1 MKHILNAVK
10 CLSLL
15 AALLVWSSCTEE
27 MEKGPGKVVEGIPT
41 TVRFAINLPK
51 AEVITTKSLES
62 GTGDD
67 HILNL
72 YLIAFDADGKYET
85 CEQVQKINDEEVL
98 FHVES
103 GEKYIYAIA
112 NASNGAFNDITTWI
126 TEYVMKKEM
135 NRETFLTHVVNLK
148 DPNVS
153 NISGAGLMVGG
164 FCLEKP
170 SKETEVLDIQPCTI
184 NPGKDGVI
192 VNSGAIYL
200 QRMRSEVIFKIN
212 GNPNFSLASY
222 EICNVPRQ
230 SALFY
235 SANINPRNN
244 KEDYFNI
251 KEYTKPGQN
260 QFSFYMLEN
269 TLKPENNANITNVAD
284 REKSGN
290 YPTNSTYV
298 VLKGTY
304 KGVSAQPGGG
314 FANVDATVT
323 YYIHL
328 GKGAGQNA
336 LNHSDFSTYRN
347 KQYIYNIT
355 VTGVSSIIAEV
366 ESNDLNDPRAEGDVI
381 IKEGGTILYCDA
393 HYETRVISFNRDEI
407 PTEGLFYTAKTPF
420 GDRDIDWVQFYRN
433 EEGQEVAANYTDVIR
448 NHSSKLMDVDGLLAD
463 LNNWSEEEGEVRYY
477 TCFVNEFFYENRTLS
492 TFVNAEDRTLLIGAK
507 GKFQDINIGNSSVLR
522 GKYTFKQRS
531 IKSIFKLDGD
541 NINPWGIETWNET
554 GKLVF
559 GLNDQGGDLKGGVG
573 KDSDNGYNNQIKF
586 LANIENDWE
595 QAINYSFITESING
609 LEVPEYNLQPN
620 KGMSPY
626 AFTGA
631 MFACMQRN
639 RDENGDGKI
648 DKEEV
653 KWYLPASNQYITLW
667 MGADALKDDATIFD
681 ERTRWRSKD
690 NHYYTSTYKNNVYW
704 SEEGITAKGEIP
716 LNKYDLDGVDEWG
729 NDRQYRCVR
738 NLRSNDAVSKIF
750 TVNEELDLLQVRPTN
765 LVDESL
771 RKEPLSIE
779 IDSDKG
785 RLLDTNDSNRPYKGG
800 FEYYPNVTVDIFYDQ
815 DGNALNGR
823 VSSWFGFYTNANSYP
838 EKSYCA
844 QYMYKKGHGTGWRM
858 PSQRE
863 LALMFMST
871 SVGGNSAVSR
881 TLHAIVP
888 PNTAGNKRINDG
900 SEYGNLTHTY
910 VWGSGHSLWEAKD
923 TRAKLR
929 CVRDLYKSN

>member
-67 HILNL
+67 RIDNL
-72 YLIAFDADGKYET
+72 YLIAFKTNGQYET

-126 TEYVMKKEM
+126 TEKVMTKEM
-135 NRETFLTHVVNLK
+135 NRETFLTQVVNLK

-212 GNPNFSLASY
+212 GNPNFSLTSY

-393 HYETRVISFNRDEI
+393 HYETRVISFNKDEI

-420 GDRDIDWVQFYRN
+420 GDEDIDWVKFYRN
-433 EEGQEVAANYTDVIR
+433 EEGQNEAANYTDVIS
-448 NHSSKLMDVDGLLAD
+448 NPSEKLMDVDGLLAD
-463 LNNWSEEEGEVRYY
+463 LKDWNDGEEIRYY
-477 TCFVNEFFYENRTLS
+477 TCFVNEFFYEKKSLRD
-492 TFVNAEDRTLLIGAK
+492 FVNAEDRTLLIGAR
-507 GKFQDINIGNSSVLR
+507 GEFQESGGNSSVLR

-531 IKSIFKLDGD
+531 IKSVFKLDDD

-554 GKLVF
+554 GMLVF
-559 GLNDQGGDLKGGVG
+559 GLRTNGTSWPGTAGS
-573 KDSDNGYNNQIKF
+573 DSDNGYNNQIEFVK
-586 LANIENDWE
+586 NIEKDWTK
-595 QAINYSFITESING
+595 AINYSFITESINDMT
-609 LEVPEYNLQPN
+609 VPQYNMQPN
-620 KGMSPY
+620 KDTPPY
-626 AFTGA
+626 GLTGA

-639 RDENGDGKI
+639 RDENGNGEI
-648 DKEEV
+648 DPDEV

-667 MGADALKDDATIFD
+667 MGADALKDATIFD
-681 ERTRWRSKD
+681 KRTRRRSKE
-690 NHYYTSTYKNNVYW
+690 NHYFTSTTGKNKYW
-704 SEEGITAKGEIP
+704 SEEGITAQSKDD
-716 LNKYDLDGVDEWG
+716 NDLQHTGQFGD
-729 NDRQYRCVR
+729 DRQYRCVR
-738 NLRSNDAVSKIF
+738 NLRGNKNVSTIF
-750 TVNEELDLLQVRPTN
+750 TIDVSSNHLKVRPTN

-771 RKEPLSIE
+771 RKEKLNKE
-779 IDSDKG
+779 IDSANG
-785 RLLDTNDSNRPYKGG
+785 HLLDTDDSNRPYKGG
-800 FEYYPNVTVDIFYDQ
+800 FEYYTDEIVTTFYDQ
-815 DGNALNGR
+815 KGNIVSN
-823 VSSWFGFYTNANSYP
+823 VSSWLSFYNNANAHP
-838 EKSYCA
+838 ENSYCA
-844 QYMYKKGHGTGWRM
+844 QYMKKKGHGTGWRM

-923 TRAKLR
+923 TSAKLR
-929 CVRDLYKSN
+929 CVRDL

>member
-67 HILNL
+67 RIDNL
-72 YLIAFDADGKYET
+72 YLIAFKEDGRYET
-85 CEQVQKINDEEVL
+85 CEQVQILNDKKVL

-103 GEKYIYAIA
+103 GKKYIYAIA

-126 TEYVMKKEM
+126 TEDVMEKKM
-135 NRETFLTHVVNLK
+135 DRETFLTQVVNLQN
-148 DPNVS
+148 DNVS

-164 FCLEKP
+164 FCLTRP
-170 SKETEVLDIQPCTI
+170 TKETEVLDIESCTI
-184 NPGKDGVI
+184 NPSSDGVI
-192 VNSGAIYL
+192 VNSGAIWL
-200 QRMRSEVIFKIN
+200 QRMRSEVIFHIN
-212 GNPNFSLASY
+212 GNSNFSLISY
-222 EICNVPRQ
+222 EIRNVPRQ

-235 SANINPRNN
+235 SNDINPSNSN
-244 KEDYFNI
+244 EGYFNI
-251 KEYTKPGQN
+251 EENVKSGQN

-269 TLKPENNANITNVAD
+269 TLKPENSGNITSVAD
-284 REKSGN
+284 REKSEN
-290 YPTNSTYV
+290 YPTYSTYV

-304 KGVSAQPGGG
+304 KGKSALPGGG

-323 YYIHL
+323 YNIHL
-328 GKGAGQNA
+328 GKGAGQKA
-336 LNHSDFSTYRN
+336 ADHSDFSTYRN

-381 IKEGGTILYCDA
+381 IKEEGTILYCDA
-393 HYETRVISFNRDEI
+393 HYETRVISFKKEEI
-407 PTEGLFYTAKTPF
+407 TEGLFYTAKTPF
-420 GDRDIDWVQFYRN
+420 GDNDIDWVKFYRN
-433 EEGQEVAANYTDVIR
+433 EGEQQDVAANYTDVKS
-448 NHSSKLMDVDGLLAD
+448 NHSEKLMDVKELLDD
-463 LNNWSEEEGEVRYY
+463 LNAWNIEEKTETVRYY
-477 TCFVNEFFYENRTLS
+477 TCFVNEFFYENESLS

-507 GKFQDINIGNSSVLR
+507 GQFQDINIGNSSVLR

-531 IKSIFKLDGD
+531 IKSIFKLDD
-541 NINPWGIETWNET
+541 ESVNPWGIETWNET

-559 GLNDQGGDLKGGVG
+559 GKNDKGNDLNGGRGD
-573 KDSDNGYNNQIKF
+573 DSNNGYNNQIKF
-586 LANIENDWE
+586 VDNINNNWTN
-595 QAINYSFITESING
+595 AINYSFITESINNSD
-609 LEVPEYNLQPN
+609 VPEYNLQPN
-620 KGMSPY
+620 KDNSPY

-639 RDENGDGKI
+639 RDENGNGEI
-648 DKEEV
+648 DDEEV

-667 MGADALKDDATIFD
+667 MGADALKDATLFN
-681 ERTRWRSKD
+681 ENTRRRSKD
-690 NHYYTSTYKNNVYW
+690 NHYYTSTFKSNVYW
-704 SEEGITAKGEIP
+704 SEEGITAQGNTTP
-716 LNKYDLDGVDEWG
+716 GNTDLQGVNESG

-738 NLRSNDAVSKIF
+738 NLRSNDGVSKIF
-750 TVNEELDLLQVRPTN
+750 TVNEESNLLQVRPTN
-765 LVDESL
+765 LVEESL
-771 RKEPLSIE
+771 RKEKLTKE
-779 IDSDKG
+779 IDSANG
-785 RLLDTNDSNRPYKGG
+785 HLLDTDDSNRPYKGG
-800 FEYYPNVTVDIFYDQ
+800 FEYYTDETVKTFYDQ
-815 DGNALNGR
+815 EGNT
-823 VSSWFGFYTNANSYP
+823 VSNVTSWLSFYNNANAHP
-838 EKSYCA
+838 ENSYCA
-844 QYMYKKGHGTGWRM
+844 QYMKKKEYGTGWRM

-923 TRAKLR
+923 TSAKLR
-929 CVRDLYKSN
+929 CVRDL

>member
-41 TVRFAINLPK
+41 TVRFAVNLPK

-67 HILNL
+67 RIDNL
-72 YLIAFDADGKYET
+72 YLIAFKANGQYET
-85 CEQVQKINDEEVL
+85 CEQVQILNDKEVL

-112 NASNGAFNDITTWI
+112 NANNGAFNDITTWI
-126 TEYVMKKEM
+126 TEKVMTKEM
-135 NRETFLTHVVNLK
+135 NRETFLTQVVNLK

-164 FCLEKP
+164 FCLKAP
-170 SKETEVLDIQPCTI
+170 SKGAEVLDIQPCII
-184 NPGKDGVI
+184 NPGNDGVI

-212 GNPNFSLASY
+212 DNSNFSLISY
-222 EICNVPRQ
+222 EIRNVPRQ

-235 SANINPRNN
+235 SENENPVNEEEN
-244 KEDYFNI
+244 YFNI
-251 KEYTKPGQN
+251 KENTKPGQN
-260 QFSFYMLEN
+260 KFSFYMLEN
-269 TLKPENNANITNVAD
+269 TLKPKNSANITSVAD
-284 REKSGN
+284 REKSEN
-290 YPTNSTYV
+290 YPTYSTYV

-304 KGVSAQPGGG
+304 KGDSAQPGGG
-314 FANVDATVT
+314 SATVDATVT

-328 GKGAGQNA
+328 GKGAGKDA
-336 LNHSDFSTYRN
+336 TDYSDFSTYRN

-393 HYETRVISFNRDEI
+393 HYETRVISFKKDEI
-407 PTEGLFYTAKTPF
+407 TEGLFYTAKTPF
-420 GDRDIDWVQFYRN
+420 GDNDIDWVKFYRN
-433 EEGQEVAANYTDVIR
+433 EGEQQDVAANYTDVIS
-448 NHSSKLMDVDGLLAD
+448 NPSANLMDVDGLLAD
-463 LNNWSEEEGEVRYY
+463 LKGWNEDEGEVRYY
-477 TCFVNEFFYENRTLS
+477 TCFVNEFFYKDRALS

-507 GKFQDINIGNSSVLR
+507 GQFQDINIGNSSVLR

-531 IKSIFKLDGD
+531 IKSIFKLDD
-541 NINPWGIETWNET
+541 KDVNPWGIETWNET
-554 GKLVF
+554 GRLVF

-573 KDSDNGYNNQIKF
+573 TDSENGYNNQIKF
-586 LANIENDWE
+586 LANIKNDWG
-595 QAINYSFITESING
+595 QAIDYSFITESINNSD
-609 LEVPEYNLQPN
+609 VPEYNLQPN
-620 KGMSPY
+620 KDNPPY

-639 RDENGDGKI
+639 RDENGNGEI
-648 DKEEV
+648 DDDEV

-667 MGADALKDDATIFD
+667 MGADALKDATLFN
-681 ERTRWRSKD
+681 ENTRYRSKD
-690 NHYYTSTYKNNVYW
+690 NHYYTSTKGKNIYW
-704 SEEGITAKGEIP
+704 SEEGITAQGNTTP
-716 LNKYDLDGVDEWG
+716 GRVDLQGVNENG

-738 NLRSNDAVSKIF
+738 NLRSNNGVSKIF
-750 TVNEELDLLQVRPTN
+750 TVNEELKLLQVRPTN
-765 LVDESL
+765 LVEESL
-771 RKEPLSIE
+771 RKEKLTKE
-779 IDSDKG
+779 IDSAKG
-785 RLLDTNDSNRPYKGG
+785 RLLDTDDSNRPYKGG
-800 FEYYPNVTVDIFYDQ
+800 FEYYTDETVKTFYDQ
-815 DGNALNGR
+815 EGNTVSN
-823 VSSWFGFYTNANSYP
+823 VSSWLSFYNNANAHP
-838 EKSYCA
+838 ENSYCA
-844 QYMYKKGHGTGWRM
+844 QYMKKKGHGTGWRM

-888 PNTAGNKRINDG
+888 PNTASNKRINDG

-923 TRAKLR
+923 TSAKLR
-929 CVRDLYKSN
+929 CVRDL

>member
-41 TVRFAINLPK
+41 TVRFAVNLPK

-67 HILNL
+67 RIDNL
-72 YLIAFDADGKYET
+72 YLIAFKANGQYET
-85 CEQVQKINDEEVL
+85 CEQVQILNDKEVL

-112 NASNGAFNDITTWI
+112 NPSNGVYKDITAWI
-126 TEYVMKKEM
+126 TSEVMKGNL
-135 NRETFLTHVVNLK
+135 NRTDFLSQVVNLQT
-148 DPNVS
+148 DNVS

-164 FCLEKP
+164 FCLTRPTKD
-170 SKETEVLDIQPCTI
+170 TEVLDIESCTI
-184 NPGKDGVI
+184 NPSSDGVF
-192 VNSGAIYL
+192 VNSGAIWL
-200 QRMRSEVIFKIN
+200 QRMRSEVIFHIN
-212 GNPNFSLASY
+212 ENPYFSLTSY
-222 EICNVPRQ
+222 EIRNVPRQ

-235 SANINPRNN
+235 STNINPNDN

-251 KEYTKPGQN
+251 KENAKSGQN

-269 TLKPENNANITNVAD
+269 TLKPENSDNITSVAD
-284 REKSGN
+284 REKSEN
-290 YPTNSTYV
+290 YPTYSTYV

-304 KGVSAQPGGG
+304 KGESALPGGG

-323 YYIHL
+323 YNIHL
-328 GKGAGQNA
+328 GKGAGNDA
-336 LNHSDFSTYRN
+336 ADYSDFSTYRN

-381 IKEGGTILYCDA
+381 IKEEGTILYCDA

-407 PTEGLFYTAKTPF
+407 PAEGLFYTAKTPF
-420 GDRDIDWVQFYRN
+420 GDEDIDWVKFYRN
-433 EEGQEVAANYTDVIR
+433 EEGQKEAANYTNVI
-448 NHSSKLMDVDGLLAD
+448 NSPEKLMNVEELLED
-463 LNNWSEEEGEVRYY
+463 LNAWNIEEEAVRYY
-477 TCFVNEFFYENRTLS
+477 TCFVNEFFYKDRALS

-507 GKFQDINIGNSSVLR
+507 GQFQDINIGNSSVLR

-531 IKSIFKLDGD
+531 IKSIFKLDD
-541 NINPWGIETWNET
+541 EHVYSWGIETWNET
-554 GKLVF
+554 GRLVF

-573 KDSDNGYNNQIKF
+573 TDSENGYNNQIKF
-586 LANIENDWE
+586 LANIKNDWG
-595 QAINYSFITESING
+595 QAINYSFITESINNSD
-609 LEVPEYNLQPN
+609 VPEYNLQPN
-620 KGMSPY
+620 KDKSPY

-639 RDENGDGKI
+639 RDENGNGKI
-648 DKEEV
+648 DPDEV

-667 MGADALKDDATIFD
+667 MGADALKDATLFN
-681 ERTRWRSKD
+681 ENTRHRSKD
-690 NHYYTSTYKNNVYW
+690 NHYYTSTKGKNIYW
-704 SEEGITAKGEIP
+704 SEEGITAQKMAGT
-716 LNKYDLDGVDEWG
+716 DLGG
-729 NDRQYRCVR
+729 TGQSGSDRQYRCVR
-738 NLRSNDAVSKIF
+738 NLRGNENVSSIF
-750 TVNEELDLLQVRPTN
+750 TVNAPSSNHLKVMPTN

-771 RKEPLSIE
+771 RKERLTKE
-779 IDSDKG
+779 IDSANG
-785 RLLDTNDSNRPYKGG
+785 HLLDTDDSNRPYKGG
-800 FEYYPNVTVDIFYDQ
+800 FEYYTDVTVNIFYDQ
-815 DGNALNGR
+815 DGNNKMGQ
-823 VSSWFGFYTNANSYP
+823 VTSWKGFYENANSYP
-838 EKSYCA
+838 ENSYCA
-844 QYMYKKGHGTGWRM
+844 QYMKNEGHGTGWRM

-871 SVGGNSAVSR
+871 SVNGGAAVSR

-888 PNTAGNKRINDG
+888 PGSSAQNINDG
-900 SEYGNLTHTY
+900 SEYNNLTHTY
-910 VWGSGHSLWEAKD
+910 VWDSGHHLGEVKAYSM
-923 TRAKLR
+923 KLR
-929 CVRDLYKSN
+929 CVRDL

>member
-67 HILNL
+67 RIDNL
-72 YLIAFDADGKYET
+72 YLIAFTADGKYET

-112 NASNGAFNDITTWI
+112 NASNGVYKDITAWI
-126 TEYVMKKEM
+126 TKDVMGNKM
-135 NRETFLTHVVNLK
+135 NRETFLTQVVNLQT
-148 DPNVS
+148 DNVS

-164 FCLEKP
+164 FCLEAP
-170 SKETEVLDIQPCTI
+170 SKGAGVLDIQPCII
-184 NPGKDGVI
+184 NPGNDGVI
-192 VNSGAIYL
+192 VNSGAIWL
-200 QRMRSEVIFKIN
+200 QRMRSEVIFNIN
-212 GNPNFSLASY
+212 GNSNFSLTSY
-222 EICNVPRQ
+222 EIRNVPRQ

-235 SANINPRNN
+235 SENKNPSNY
-244 KEDYFNI
+244 KEGYFDI
-251 KEYTKPGQN
+251 KENAKSGQS

-269 TLKPENNANITNVAD
+269 TLKPENSANITNVAD

-290 YPTNSTYV
+290 YPTYSTYV

-304 KGVSAQPGGG
+304 KGESAQPGGG
-314 FANVDATVT
+314 SAIVDATVT

-336 LNHSDFSTYRN
+336 PDYSDFSTYRN

-366 ESNDLNDPRAEGDVI
+366 EVKGNDDPRAEGDVI

-420 GDRDIDWVQFYRN
+420 GDEDIDWVKFYRN
-433 EEGQEVAANYTDVIR
+433 EGEQQDVAANYTDVIR

-586 LANIENDWE
+586 LANINNAWE
-595 QAINYSFITESING
+595 QAINYSFITESINDSD
-609 LEVPEYNLQPN
+609 VPEYNLQPN

-639 RDENGDGKI
+639 RDENGNGVI
-648 DKEEV
+648 DADEV

-667 MGADALKDDATIFD
+667 MGANALKDDATIFD
-681 ERTRWRSKD
+681 ERTRRRSKD
-690 NHYYTSTYKNNVYW
+690 NHYYTSTYTNNVYW

-716 LNKYDLDGVDEWG
+716 LDKYDLQGVDEWG

-738 NLRSNDAVSKIF
+738 NLRSNDGVSKIF
-750 TVNEELDLLQVRPTN
+750 TVNGSDLLQVRPTN

-771 RKEPLSIE
+771 RTERLTKE
-779 IDSDKG
+779 IDSAKG
-785 RLLDTNDSNRPYKGG
+785 HLLDTDLSNRPYKGG
-800 FEYYPNVTVDIFYDQ
+800 FEYYKNVTVDIFYDQ
-815 DGNALNGR
+815 EGNDLGGPVTR
-823 VSSWFGFYTNANSYP
+823 GLSFYNNANNYP

-871 SVGGNSAVSR
+871 SVNGGAAVSR

-888 PNTAGNKRINDG
+888 PGSGAQKIGDG
-900 SEYGNLTHTY
+900 SEYNNLTHTY
-910 VWGSGHSLWEAKD
+910 VWDSGHHLGEVKAYD
-923 TRAKLR
+923 MKLR
-929 CVRDLYKSN
+929 CVRDL

>member
-41 TVRFAINLPK
+41 TVRFAVNLPK

-67 HILNL
+67 RIDNL
-72 YLIAFDADGKYET
+72 YLIAFTADGKYET

-112 NASNGAFNDITTWI
+112 NASNGVYKDITAWI
-126 TEYVMKKEM
+126 TKDVMGNKM
-135 NRETFLTHVVNLK
+135 NRETFLTQVVNLQT
-148 DPNVS
+148 DNVS

-164 FCLEKP
+164 FCLDKP

-184 NPGKDGVI
+184 NPGNDGVV
-192 VNSGAIYL
+192 VNNGAIYL
-200 QRMRSEVIFKIN
+200 QRMRSEVIFRIN
-212 GNPNFSLASY
+212 DNPNFSLISY
-222 EICNVPRQ
+222 EIHNVPRQ

-235 SANINPRNN
+235 SENKNPVNE
-244 KEDYFNI
+244 KEGYFYITENV
-251 KEYTKPGQN
+251 KSGQN

-269 TLKPENNANITNVAD
+269 TLKPGNSANIENVAD
-284 REKSGN
+284 REKSEN
-290 YPTNSTYV
+290 YPTYSTYV
-298 VLKGTY
+298 VLKGAY
-304 KGVSAQPGGG
+304 KGESALPEGG
-314 FANVDATVT
+314 FASVDATVT

-328 GKGAGQNA
+328 GKGAGQTA
-336 LNHSDFSTYRN
+336 TDHSDFSTYRN

-420 GDRDIDWVQFYRN
+420 GDLDIDWVQFYRN
-433 EEGQEVAANYTDVIR
+433 EEGQEVAANYTDVKS
-448 NHSSKLMDVDGLLAD
+448 NHSEKLMDVAGLLAD
-463 LNNWSEEEGEVRYY
+463 LKDWNDGEEIRYY
-477 TCFVNEFFYENRTLS
+477 TCFVNEFFYEKESLRD
-492 TFVNAEDRTLLIGAK
+492 FVNAEDRTLLIGAR
-507 GKFQDINIGNSSVLR
+507 GEFQESGGNSSVLR

-531 IKSIFKLDGD
+531 IKSIFKLDD
-541 NINPWGIETWNET
+541 ESVNPWGIETWNET

-559 GLNDQGGDLKGGVG
+559 GLNDKGSSLNGNVG

-620 KGMSPY
+620 KGKSPY

-667 MGADALKDDATIFD
+667 MGADALKDATLFN
-681 ERTRWRSKD
+681 ENTRRRSKD
-690 NHYYTSTYKNNVYW
+690 NHYYTSTFESNVYW
-704 SEEGITAKGEIP
+704 SEEGITAQGKIP
-716 LNKYDLDGVDEWG
+716 LKEVDLDGVDEWG

-738 NLRSNDAVSKIF
+738 NLRSNDGVSKIF
-750 TVNEELDLLQVRPTN
+750 TVNESDLLQVRPTN

-771 RKEPLSIE
+771 RKERLTKE
-779 IDSDKG
+779 IDSANG
-785 RLLDTNDSNRPYKGG
+785 HLLDTDDSNRPYKGG
-800 FEYYPNVTVDIFYDQ
+800 FEYYKNVTVDIFYDQ
-815 DGNALNGR
+815 EGNDLGGPVTR
-823 VSSWFGFYTNANSYP
+823 GLSFYDNANSYP
-838 EKSYCA
+838 DKSYCA

-863 LALMFMST
+863 LALMFMSA
-871 SVGGNSAVSR
+871 GAKAEPAVSR

-888 PNTAGNKRINDG
+888 PGSDASPIGDG
-900 SEYGNLTHTY
+900 SEYNDLTHTY
-910 VWGSGHSLWEAKD
+910 VWDSGHHLGAVK
-923 TRAKLR
+923 AYKMKLR
-929 CVRDLYKSN
+929 CVRDL